1 MNDRIGFG
9 DDRRVILQIGPRLD
23 PEQIGQG
30 QSPQSDRPDR
40 QEAAAADRFLEASRH
55 LEVSLFCGIDSS

>member
-1 MNDRIGFG
+1 MTESALATIGAVLFKSA
-9 DDRRVILQIGPRLD
+9 LALD
-23 PEQIGQG
+23 SEQIGQG